1 MKSLIR
7 LYKII
12 PVRDGIKEWGH
23 LQRGLLAPLEV
34 PGVEITEVDLPRAPI
49 KEINSAYHVG
59 LVAMLQVE
67 EAMKAE
73 KAGYDAVVL
82 GCLDEPG
89 VSEAKEALS
98 IPAVGEAEASM
109 HYASLVGRKF
119 SFVGGSPE
127 SKGVLEDLAKKYG
140 LFHKLASVRK
150 ISASPLDF
158 ASQKSGLLER
168 LLTVGRQAIE
178 EDGADSLIGY
188 GGIEGIEHLRRELGV
203 PVISPVQA
211 SVLMAEALVRSNLSH
226 SKLAYPTPSDLNQI
240 KELQIKYE

>member
-1 MKSLIR
+1 MQ
-7 LYKII
+7 
-12 PVRDGIKEWGH
+12 G
-23 LQRGLLAPLEV
+23 
-34 PGVEITEVDLPRAPI
+34 
-49 KEINSAYHVG
+49 
-59 LVAMLQVE
+59 E
-67 EAMKAE
+67 EAIKAE

-140 LFHKLASVRK
+140 LYHKLASVRK

-158 ASQKSGLLER
+158 ASQKSGVLER
-168 LLTVGRQAIE
+168 LLAVGRQAIE
-178 EDGADSLIGY
+178 EDGADALIGY
-188 GGIEGIEHLRRELGV
+188 GGIDGIEHLRRELGV

-226 SKLAYPTPSDLNQI
+226 SKRAYPTPSDLSHI
-240 KELQIKYE
+240 EGLQIRYE

>member
-1 MKSLIR
+1 M
-7 LYKII
+7 
-12 PVRDGIKEWGH
+12 PVRDGINEWGH
-23 LQRGLLAPLEV
+23 IQKGLLAPLKI

-49 KEINSAYHVG
+49 KEINSAYLVG
-59 LVAMLQVE
+59 LGAMLQVE
-67 EAMKAE
+67 EAIKAE

-140 LFHKLASVRK
+140 LYHKLASVRK

-158 ASQKSGLLER
+158 ASQKSGVLER
-168 LLTVGRQAIE
+168 LLAVGRQAIE
-178 EDGADSLIGY
+178 EDGADALIGY
-188 GGIEGIEHLRRELGV
+188 GGIDGIEHLRRELGV

-226 SKLAYPTPSDLNQI
+226 SKRAYPTPSDLSHI
-240 KELQIKYE
+240 EGLQIRYE

>member
-1 MKSLIR
+1 M
-7 LYKII
+7 
-12 PVRDGIKEWGH
+12 
-23 LQRGLLAPLEV
+23 APLEV

-67 EAMKAE
+67 EAIKAE

>member
-1 MKSLIR
+1 
-7 LYKII
+7 
-12 PVRDGIKEWGH
+12 
-23 LQRGLLAPLEV
+23 
-34 PGVEITEVDLPRAPI
+34 
-49 KEINSAYHVG
+49 
-59 LVAMLQVE
+59 
-67 EAMKAE
+67 
-73 KAGYDAVVL
+73 
-82 GCLDEPG
+82 
-89 VSEAKEALS
+89 
-98 IPAVGEAEASM
+98 
-109 HYASLVGRKF
+109 
-119 SFVGGSPE
+119 
-127 SKGVLEDLAKKYG
+127 LEDLAKKYG

>member
-1 MKSLIR
+1 M
-7 LYKII
+7 
-12 PVRDGIKEWGH
+12 PVRDGINEWGH
-23 LQRGLLAPLEV
+23 IQKGLLAPLKI

-67 EAMKAE
+67 EAIKAE

-140 LFHKLASVRK
+140 LYHKLASVRK

-158 ASQKSGLLER
+158 ASQKSGVLER
-168 LLTVGRQAIE
+168 LLAVGRQAIE
-178 EDGADSLIGY
+178 EDGADALIGY
-188 GGIEGIEHLRRELGV
+188 GGIDGIEHLRRELGV

-226 SKLAYPTPSDLNQI
+226 SKRAYPTPSDLSHI
-240 KELQIKYE
+240 EGLQIRYE

>member
-1 MKSLIR
+1 M
-7 LYKII
+7 
-12 PVRDGIKEWGH
+12 PVRDGINEWGH
-23 LQRGLLAPLEV
+23 IQKGLLAPLKI

-67 EAMKAE
+67 EAIKAE

-127 SKGVLEDLAKKYG
+127 SKGILEDLAKKYG
-140 LFHKLASVRK
+140 LYHKLASVRK

-158 ASQKSGLLER
+158 ASQKSGVLER
-168 LLTVGRQAIE
+168 LLAVGRQAIE
-178 EDGADSLIGY
+178 EDGADALIGY
-188 GGIEGIEHLRRELGV
+188 GGIDGIEHLRRELGV

-226 SKLAYPTPSDLNQI
+226 SKRAYPTPSDLSHI
-240 KELQIKYE
+240 EGLQIRYE